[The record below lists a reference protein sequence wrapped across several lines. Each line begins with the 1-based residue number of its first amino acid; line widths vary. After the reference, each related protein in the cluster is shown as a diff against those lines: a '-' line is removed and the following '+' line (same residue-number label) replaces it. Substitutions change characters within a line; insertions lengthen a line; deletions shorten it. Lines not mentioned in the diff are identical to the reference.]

1 MILNIKP
8 WKISLSALASV
19 LLLTAC
25 ERAPETVATEP
36 APSET
41 ESSSGQVVFETPGAA
56 IDEMVVLIEELDDAR
71 IEAVFGE
78 GSLDL
83 FRSGDEEAD
92 HEDIER
98 IRQMIEVDV
107 AFDEYD
113 ENTLVAQFGELQWPW
128 PIPLVRDGNG
138 WRFDTP
144 AGREELLNRRI
155 GRNELWTLTAL
166 HELVE
171 AQREYHALAPE
182 GTPTFAARFLSS
194 EGARDGLYWPTEEDE
209 TPSPLGGLLAESDV
223 RHADEP
229 QPFHGYLYRI
239 LTSQGPSA
247 PGGEK
252 EFVNEEGN
260 LTGGFAVIAR
270 PAKYGNSGVMTFI
283 TNHRGLVYQK
293 DLGAE
298 TEALAEEITTFDPDV
313 SWAPTP
319 DTLEDSHLLE

>member
-1 MILNIKP
+1 MNPNIKP
-8 WKISLSALASV
+8 WKTGLSALACV

-25 ERAPETVATEP
+25 EQAPAPEA
-36 APSET
+36 APTET
-41 ESSSGQVVFETPGAA
+41 ESSSGQVVFDTPGAA

-83 FRSGDEEAD
+83 FRSGDDEAD

-98 IRQMIEVDV
+98 IRQMIKTDV

-113 ENTLVAQFGELQWPW
+113 ENTLVAQFGESLWPW
-128 PIPLVRDGNG
+128 PIPLVREGDG

-144 AGREELLNRRI
+144 AGRDELLNRRI

-171 AQREYHALAPE
+171 AQREYYFMAPE
-182 GTPTFAARFLSS
+182 GAPAYAARFLSS
-194 EGARDGLYWPTEEDE
+194 EGSRDGLYWDTAEDE
-209 TPSPLGGLLAESDV
+209 EPSPLGGLLAESDV
-223 RHADEP
+223 RHAEEP

-239 LTSQGPSA
+239 LTAQGESA
-247 PGGEK
+247 PGGARDYNDEK
-252 EFVNEEGN
+252 GN

-293 DLGAE
+293 DLGE
-298 TEALAEEITTFDPDV
+298 NTEQLAEEIVSFDPDET
-313 SWAPTP
+313 WAPTP